1 MLLSKSFVPILKNN
15 PSEAKIKSHQ
25 LMLRVGMIKQASAGI
40 YSWLPLGFKIMK
52 KIEEIVRQEQNKIGA
67 QEILMPTIQSSE
79 IWKESGRYEDYGE
92 EMLRI
97 KDRQNREMLYGPTNE
112 EQVTEIFRS
121 SLKSYKSLPQLLYHI
136 QWKFRDEIRPR
147 FGIMRGRE
155 FYMKDAYSFDVSD
168 EEAFYSYNKFFLSY
182 LRTFKRLALTAIP
195 MAADTGPIGGNLSHE
210 FIILA
215 DTGESKIFTDKRI
228 FDLNSNDT
236 ELEKNSLQQMRK
248 KYEQYYSVT
257 DEKFNKDEFEKVVSE
272 ENRLITKGIEVGH
285 IFYFG
290 DKYSKAMGASVDL
303 PGGKKDFVKMGS
315 YGIGVSRLVGA
326 IIEAKFDDK
335 NEIMKWPLSVAP
347 YDIALVPMINKND
360 TSALDKAVNIN
371 KELIK
376 NNIDALI
383 DDTDENYSS
392 KIKKMN
398 LIGAP
403 YQIIIGKKSEGDLLE
418 FKEIGE
424 ETQNLSLTK
433 IIEIIKNK
441 KLKLIS
447 NLEKE
452 ITLRFL
458 KARKNDGFLNVI
470 SIFSFIGISLGV
482 AVLIIVMSV
491 MNGFRTE
498 LINKIVGFNSH
509 LTIKSY
515 DQLIDKSKIESN
527 DLKLISQYAL
537 FSNSGEAIILK
548 NETSKGIVLRG
559 YQSDDFSKLEIIK
572 NKNFKGNKINL
583 EKNNISIGNELSFSL
598 NLKIG
603 DEITIL
609 SPSGVQTIIGSMPKQ
624 KTFIVTS
631 IFNSGLAEFDNNIA
645 LINLSTLEDFFGFK
659 QEQRNLE
666 IYLKNPKNIE
676 KQKFVFQ
683 KVYDQ
688 ELIYSWADMNSSLFS
703 ALKVE
708 RNVMFIILSLIII
721 VAAFN
726 IISGLT
732 ILVKNKTKD
741 IAILK
746 SIGVLNKSIV
756 KIFFLIGIIIG
767 TSATIFGIFLGVTF
781 SLYVENLR
789 QFLSST
795 FNISL
800 FPEEIYFLSKMPSE
814 INLNSILIISICS
827 IFITIVVSIFPAL
840 KAAKLDPIKA
850 LKYE

>member
-360 TSALDKAVNIN
+360 TSALDKAININ

-424 ETQNLSLTK
+424 EIQNLSLTK
-433 IIEIIKNK
+433 IIEIIK
-441 KLKLIS
+441 
-447 NLEKE
+447 
-452 ITLRFL
+452 
-458 KARKNDGFLNVI
+458 
-470 SIFSFIGISLGV
+470 
-482 AVLIIVMSV
+482 
-491 MNGFRTE
+491 
-498 LINKIVGFNSH
+498 
-509 LTIKSY
+509 
-515 DQLIDKSKIESN
+515 
-527 DLKLISQYAL
+527 
-537 FSNSGEAIILK
+537 
-548 NETSKGIVLRG
+548 
-559 YQSDDFSKLEIIK
+559 
-572 NKNFKGNKINL
+572 
-583 EKNNISIGNELSFSL
+583 
-598 NLKIG
+598 
-603 DEITIL
+603 
-609 SPSGVQTIIGSMPKQ
+609 KQ
-624 KTFIVTS
+624 K
-631 IFNSGLAEFDNNIA
+631 N
-645 LINLSTLEDFFGFK
+645 
-659 QEQRNLE
+659 
-666 IYLKNPKNIE
+666 
-676 KQKFVFQ
+676 
-683 KVYDQ
+683 
-688 ELIYSWADMNSSLFS
+688 
-703 ALKVE
+703 
-708 RNVMFIILSLIII
+708 
-721 VAAFN
+721 
-726 IISGLT
+726 
-732 ILVKNKTKD
+732 
-741 IAILK
+741 
-746 SIGVLNKSIV
+746 
-756 KIFFLIGIIIG
+756 
-767 TSATIFGIFLGVTF
+767 
-781 SLYVENLR
+781 
-789 QFLSST
+789 
-795 FNISL
+795 
-800 FPEEIYFLSKMPSE
+800 
-814 INLNSILIISICS
+814 
-827 IFITIVVSIFPAL
+827 
-840 KAAKLDPIKA
+840 
-850 LKYE
+850 